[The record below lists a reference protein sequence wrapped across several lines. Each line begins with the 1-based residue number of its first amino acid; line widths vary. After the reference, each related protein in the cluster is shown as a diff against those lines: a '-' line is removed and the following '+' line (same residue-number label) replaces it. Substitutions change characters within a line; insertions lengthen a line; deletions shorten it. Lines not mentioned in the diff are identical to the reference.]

1 VSVCVL
7 SVILADI
14 HELIGS
20 HNIALL

>member
-1 VSVCVL
+1 
-7 SVILADI
+7 VILAAI